1 MRKKPIIITVA
12 IVAAAAILI
21 GGGIY
26 LYPHL
31 VERTISEVVKND
43 MTDVV
48 KIELANGNNGR
59 RVEITDKE
67 DIEEIVELVKNL
79 KGKKRFDQYVPD
91 GYDLSITMT
100 TSEGEKISLSSWNN
114 INGVMYSFN
123 ESEKGKRD
131 EIRNYIIEKYDLED
145 WPEEDTVE

>member
-1 MRKKPIIITVA
+1 
-12 IVAAAAILI
+12 
-21 GGGIY
+21 
-26 LYPHL
+26 
-31 VERTISEVVKND
+31 
-43 MTDVV
+43 
-48 KIELANGNNGR
+48 
-59 RVEITDKE
+59 
-67 DIEEIVELVKNL
+67 
-79 KGKKRFDQYVPD
+79 
-91 GYDLSITMT
+91 MT